1 MTLELLKS
9 YRSKKDEIKELTYK
23 LEHLG
28 EGDSLVGNDVI
39 FDYRSGFP
47 VPKSVVGVD
56 RNKYYSLKNR
66 WGSRREQLINDCEQ
80 VEEFVE
86 NIPDSITR
94 RIFRKCFIEGETQEH
109 VSIDLHIAQSNIS
122 RKINNYLKSHKKHK
136 KACYNQN

>member
-66 WGSRREQLINDCEQ
+66 WGSRREQLINECEQ

-86 NIPDSITR
+86 NIPDSLSR
-94 RIFRKCFIEGETQEH
+94 RIFRMYFIDGYTQKQIAH
-109 VSIDLHIAQSNIS
+109 KVHMDRSTITKKIDNFMKVSPNSPKTTL
-122 RKINNYLKSHKKHK
+122 
-136 KACYNQN
+136 

>member
-56 RNKYYSLKNR
+56 RNKYYSLKSR
-66 WGSRREQLINDCEQ
+66 WGSRCEELERECLQ
-80 VEEFVE
+80 VEKFIES
-86 NIPDSITR
+86 IPDSMTR
-94 RIFRKCFIEGETQEH
+94 RIFRKCFIDGETQDKISME
-109 VSIDLHIAQSNIS
+109 LHIAQSNIS
-122 RKINNYLKSHKKHK
+122 RKISNYLK
-136 KACYNQN
+136 

>member
-56 RNKYYSLKNR
+56 RNKYYSLKSR
-66 WGSRREQLINDCEQ
+66 WGSRCEELERECLQ
-80 VEEFVE
+80 VE
-86 NIPDSITR
+86 
-94 RIFRKCFIEGETQEH
+94 KFIE
-109 VSIDLHIAQSNIS
+109 S
-122 RKINNYLKSHKKHK
+122 LK
-136 KACYNQN
+136 